1 MFALRGIVPII
12 NTPFDGDGA
21 IDFASLERLLV
32 RGIDDGIAG
41 CIVPA
46 VASEVSKL
54 NRRERRDLVRATAEI
69 ADGRIEV
76 IAGVSSEEISETQQ
90 HIEYALSLGLRAVLC
105 QVPQFLDGDEP
116 GIRQHFTKVAEVG
129 APTLMIQ
136 DLAWSGW
143 GLRTE
148 FVGQLFDEIES
159 FEAIKVEV
167 VPAGAKYSAVLA
179 ATGGRIHVSCG
190 WGLGQMIEALDRG
203 VQAFTTTAVN
213 LPFVRVFDLY
223 EQGHRDQARDLF
235 DRLAPFLIWCQQH
248 IDISIHFLKQYCVAA
263 GVFATNAVREP
274 IQAYDEIHR
283 AYGAHLINGIFAI
296 ENELRARPAD
306 RGVPS
311 TNDSA

>member
-12 NTPFDGDGA
+12 NTPFTENDS
-21 IDFASLERLLV
+21 IDFASLERLLE
-32 RGIDDGIAG
+32 RSIDDGITG

-54 NRRERRDLVRATAEI
+54 TRQERRDLVRATTEI

-76 IAGVSSEEISETQQ
+76 IAGVSSEDIRETLE
-90 HIEYALSLGLRAVLC
+90 HAEYALSLGLRAVLC
-105 QVPQFLDGDEP
+105 QVPQSLDGNEP
-116 GIRQHFTKVAEVG
+116 AIRQHFIRVAEVG
-129 APTLMIQ
+129 VPTLMIQ

-148 FVGQLFDEIES
+148 FVAQLFDEIES

-167 VPAGAKYSAVLA
+167 APAGAKYSAVLA

-223 EQGHRDQARDLF
+223 EQGRREEARDLF

-248 IDISIHFLKQYCVAA
+248 IDISIHFLKQYCVAV

-274 IQAYDEIHR
+274 IHAYDEIHR
-283 AYGAHLINGIFAI
+283 AYGAHLIKGILAI
-296 ENELRARPAD
+296 EDELRANAPTKER
-306 RGVPS
+306 RE
-311 TNDSA
+311 